1 MNIDNVNTNLISFDK
16 VFKTKK
22 YTLLTYDHKP
32 LKIIIT
38 NVDFIS
44 SFYNEKKNIFV
55 FKFNISDKYVDFFN
69 KLSQIAKNLV
79 KLNKNM
85 LYDNSIS
92 DTEIDNL
99 YFSNLDDNLIN
110 VQSNSLEIFKNIKS
124 LNGNSIKIT
133 VHISGLWFYQK
144 FYGLCFEIDDIAN
157 M

>member
-44 SFYNEKKNIFV
+44 SFYNEKKIF
-55 FKFNISDKYVDFFN
+55 
-69 KLSQIAKNLV
+69 
-79 KLNKNM
+79 
-85 LYDNSIS
+85 LY
-92 DTEIDNL
+92 L
-99 YFSNLDDNLIN
+99 NLIL
-110 VQSNSLEIFKNIKS
+110 VI
-124 LNGNSIKIT
+124 
-133 VHISGLWFYQK
+133 
-144 FYGLCFEIDDIAN
+144 N